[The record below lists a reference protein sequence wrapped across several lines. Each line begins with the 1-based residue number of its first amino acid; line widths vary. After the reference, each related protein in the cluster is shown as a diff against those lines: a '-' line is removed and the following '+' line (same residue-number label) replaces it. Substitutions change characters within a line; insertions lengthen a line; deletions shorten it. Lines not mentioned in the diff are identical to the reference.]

1 MGKEGIVNGKD
12 GMAMEKKWPIMVV
25 IVVKKESLGVR
36 KKSNNVREEQ
46 KMKVNVKRKREE

>member
-46 KMKVNVKRKREE
+46 KMKVKVKRKREE